1 MKSSKGRAAL
11 CWILAVLSIPVGIVL
26 TSVLY
31 ALIPGENT
39 ALRLYLFN
47 IPSEIFCFA
56 LPAFLILAARPERLA
71 RFRATKR
78 GLSVNTVGYTAL
90 LAVSA
95 TIVVSMIAA
104 IWGEVLNS
112 SFQYTEP
119 AQPRIVPQ
127 NAAEWA
133 LALLS
138 TALVPALAEEMCF
151 RGMLQGLLTRRL
163 PRAGVWI
170 TALVFAAVHLQWSA
184 LPALFVLGLALG
196 YVNKRHGFWAGVLLH
211 GLYNAAVLVLSSRE
225 IGITLP
231 IVLVCTIAFIF
242 AWRGL
247 MQEEEPHHEA
257 DGTGL

>member
-1 MKSSKGRAAL
+1 
-11 CWILAVLSIPVGIVL
+11 
-26 TSVLY
+26 
-31 ALIPGENT
+31 
-39 ALRLYLFN
+39 
-47 IPSEIFCFA
+47 
-56 LPAFLILAARPERLA
+56 
-71 RFRATKR
+71 
-78 GLSVNTVGYTAL
+78 
-90 LAVSA
+90 
-95 TIVVSMIAA
+95 MIAA

-163 PRAGVWI
+163 PRAGIWI

-196 YVNKRHGFWAGVLLH
+196 YVNKCHGFWAGVLLH

-247 MQEEEPHHEA
+247 MQKEEPHHEA